1 MEGAKFIGKKYHPYV
16 KYNKNDDENETETLD
31 IKDYAQRNYE
41 PKISIEASSKKN
53 EMKNSFKKKE
63 EESID
68 IREETFT
75 PTKRNTIL
83 EEINKLKYKNEIF
96 ITELAAIQK
105 RVGILEK
112 KVRILQKDNEGL
124 KKDIEGFKKDNEGLK
139 KDNEGLKKDN
149 VKLERNKEMQQKYI
163 EKLENDLKMNKIDT
177 QKNYRKLKDK
187 IDLLE
192 KKVIDLGEFHFSAK
206 LRKLLKNLIGY
217 IINRFYPHY
226 MIYKEYKENIK
237 RVYFVKAPRF
247 PYNLE
252 WAKDEEIIDALNRLL
267 EFLFPIAKEK
277 DCIINFFD
285 IRAEKKSQYK
295 RIFNVFKKPEDFF
308 RYFNISHFDR
318 RILIELIP
326 EIYFTQIDNISFEI
340 NIKEI
345 FRMKKNLYKWK

>member
-31 IKDYAQRNYE
+31 IKDYPQRNYDR
-41 PKISIEASSKKN
+41 KISIETSSKKN
-53 EMKNSFKKKE
+53 EMKNIIKKKE
-63 EESID
+63 ELID

-124 KKDIEGFKKDNEGLK
+124 KKDNEGLK
-139 KDNEGLKKDN
+139 KDD

-252 WAKDEEIIDALNRLL
+252 WAKDEEIIDALNRLF
-267 EFLFPIAKEK
+267 EFLFTIVKEK
-277 DCIINFFD
+277 DCVIPFFD

-345 FRMKKNLYKWK
+345 FRMKKKTL